1 LGAKTV
7 AIDASNE
14 NVQTATLH
22 ASQDPS
28 LLQMLENGQLEYKFA
43 AAEHLLEAAQAS
55 GENGVPDAS
64 GQFDIVCA
72 MEVIEHVSDPP
83 SFLRCLSELIKVGS
97 IYTLCK
103 CRN

>member
-1 LGAKTV
+1 
-7 AIDASNE
+7 
-14 NVQTATLH
+14 
-22 ASQDPS
+22 
-28 LLQMLENGQLEYKFA
+28 MLEKGQLEYKFA

-83 SFLRCLSELIKVGS
+83 SFLRCLSELIKVRS
-97 IYTLCK
+97 IYTLIK